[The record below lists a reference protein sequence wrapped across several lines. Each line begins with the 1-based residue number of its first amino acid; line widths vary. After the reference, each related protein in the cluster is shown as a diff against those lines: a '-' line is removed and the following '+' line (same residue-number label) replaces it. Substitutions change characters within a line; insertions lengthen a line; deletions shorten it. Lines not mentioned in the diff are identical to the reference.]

1 MLRLPPGI
9 TYFISRVLFCYYF
22 VMSASRHRFR
32 FAGALFLWAGVI
44 SCQSK
49 QQAPDFPFPENPSIS
64 DAAGHPRDTL
74 TDYFHLPDY
83 ISKQP
88 HVEAGVAR
96 QIQDDFRHL
105 SSELY
110 YFGAPVLSNYPL
122 PKPIFRALRHSA
134 SDPVQLF
141 TFQVDEKGP
150 FLLVQAL
157 NHHSNLG
164 GPQAP
169 PPVLSSNE
177 QAERKWLQRPP
188 TVEYTCRYD
197 LSKSQWY
204 NMTSQFPETYSPY
217 YISPSV
223 FEGFGGNRWLF
234 ETSTPR
240 SYSLYYYR
248 ADSPS
253 YLIRWLEAHGYPE
266 Q

>member
-1 MLRLPPGI
+1 
-9 TYFISRVLFCYYF
+9 
-22 VMSASRHRFR
+22 MSAKRHRFH
-32 FAGALFLWAGVI
+32 FAGALILWAGII

-49 QQAPDFPFPENPSIS
+49 QQAPDFPFPKNPSVS
-64 DAAGHPRDTL
+64 DASGHPHDTL
-74 TDYFHLPDY
+74 TDYFHLPDS
-83 ISKQP
+83 ISKEP
-88 HVEAGVAR
+88 HVEGRVAT

-105 SSELY
+105 GSELY

-122 PKPIFRALRHSA
+122 PKPVFRVLRHSA
-134 SDPVQLF
+134 FEPVQLF

-169 PPVLSSNE
+169 PPPPPMLTTSGRRVAPPVLSATE
-177 QAERKWLQRPP
+177 QTEKKWLQRAP
-188 TVEYTCRYD
+188 TVAYTCRYE
-197 LSKSQWY
+197 LSKTQWY
-204 NMTSQFPETYSPY
+204 NMTSQFPETYAPY
-217 YISPSV
+217 YISPSI
-223 FEGFGGNRWLF
+223 FEGFDSNTWLF